1 LQEGPQTWYN
11 SSSRG
16 ARVELLLQVGV
27 SHLCFLVKFH
37 DLIYFDVKCEIT
49 ECMCIQ
55 GEKLLCELPND
66 EIITEK
72 GKY

>member
-1 LQEGPQTWYN
+1 M
-11 SSSRG
+11 G
-16 ARVELLLQVGV
+16 AQVKLLLEVGD

-55 GEKLLCELPND
+55 GEKLLCELPSD
-66 EIITEK
+66 EIIIDK
-72 GKY
+72 GNMRSVI

>member
-1 LQEGPQTWYN
+1 M
-11 SSSRG
+11 S
-16 ARVELLLQVGV
+16 
-27 SHLCFLVKFH
+27 
-37 DLIYFDVKCEIT
+37 IT

-55 GEKLLCELPND
+55 GEKLLCELPSD